1 MLSCLSVRPLS
12 CFYLAGG
19 NLLIPVLYFEYAVN
33 AVFTETPR
41 WGCSRT
47 AKWVL
52 RALMSAEV
60 RADDTDDTSPRSDL
74 PPQVNGGQLV
84 QGHAHSQGFAGIGNI
99 WSA

>member
-1 MLSCLSVRPLS
+1 M
-12 CFYLAGG
+12 
-19 NLLIPVLYFEYAVN
+19 
-33 AVFTETPR
+33 
-41 WGCSRT
+41 GCSCT

-74 PPQVNGGQLV
+74 PHRLTEDNLYKGMLIPKGSLV
-84 QGHAHSQGFAGIGNI
+84 FGNI